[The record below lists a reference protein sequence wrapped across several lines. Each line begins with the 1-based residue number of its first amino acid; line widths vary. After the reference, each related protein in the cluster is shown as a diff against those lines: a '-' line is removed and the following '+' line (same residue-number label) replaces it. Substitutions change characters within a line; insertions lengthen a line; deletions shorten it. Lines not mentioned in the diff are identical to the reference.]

1 MAAALLTA
9 SAACQHSPQA
19 RFAATPTATKE
30 GAAPQAASSSDAKRW
45 IALGNQYFDT
55 HQRDKAI
62 EAYAKALE
70 LDPNNADVLTDQGVM
85 YSETTQYEK
94 AIANFQKAHAIDP
107 KHLPSL
113 LNLGMLY
120 AQYLKDYDKAIET
133 WERVIEIAPT
143 TVQAAKAHAYIER
156 MKPMAKPQSARR
168 PSVDGRRGE
177 LRFTVSAASA
187 ARSRPSPRRLSG
199 SGTTRAR
206 RCRRRRGWR

>member
-1 MAAALLTA
+1 MNRTLDLLVAPGMAAALLIA
-9 SAACQHSPQA
+9 SAACQHSTQL
-19 RFAATPTATKE
+19 RSAA
-30 GAAPQAASSSDAKRW
+30 AAPPSAGLHQTAASGDAKRW

-70 LDPNNADVLTDQGVM
+70 LDPNNPDVLTDQGVM

-120 AQYLKDYDKAIET
+120 AQYLKDDDKAIET
-133 WERVIEIAPT
+133 WKRVIEIAPA
-143 TVQAAKAHAYIER
+143 TVQAAKAQAYIER
-156 MKPMAKPQSARR
+156 VKPTAKST
-168 PSVDGRRGE
+168 SD
-177 LRFTVSAASA
+177 
-187 ARSRPSPRRLSG
+187 
-199 SGTTRAR
+199 
-206 RCRRRRGWR
+206 